1 MSLSL
6 QEAFSSLEDPRIE
19 RHKRHQL
26 LDIIVLTIC
35 AVVSGA
41 EGREAIEA
49 FGKEKTRLAAAMD
62 SVGKRNP
69 LARLHC
75 PPDVTVAGRG
85 SQRLFQSL
93 GAKCRQTDRGGSG
106 CH

>member
-35 AVVSGA
+35 GNRS
-41 EGREAIEA
+41 RPHSHN
-49 FGKEKTRLAAAMD
+49 FQL
-62 SVGKRNP
+62 
-69 LARLHC
+69 
-75 PPDVTVAGRG
+75 
-85 SQRLFQSL
+85 LF
-93 GAKCRQTDRGGSG
+93 
-106 CH
+106 